1 VVFYNAY
8 DDESERI
15 ELYRLFARL
24 FIKEPDAETLSA
36 LKDIFSMKFNETSNE
51 LGDEFALF
59 FSGASGHF
67 LPYESLYNYPMGDKP
82 RLWGKTTEEV
92 QAFYSAAGL
101 MIDQQIDLLP
111 DHLAAE
117 LLFMSY
123 LIEAALKE
131 YQKIFLEEH
140 LLKWVPLY
148 CDELQRRAGTT
159 FYRAVAN
166 LLKELLLSDYETL
179 KGN

>member
-1 VVFYNAY
+1 MVFYKEY
-8 DDESERI
+8 EDESERI

-24 FIKEPDAETLSA
+24 FIKEPDVETLSA
-36 LKDIFSMKFNETSNE
+36 LKDIFSMKFTEMPNE
-51 LGDEFALF
+51 LDHEFAHF
-59 FSGASGHF
+59 FSGVSGHF
-67 LPYESLYNYPMGDKP
+67 LPYGSLYNYPMGDKP

-92 QAFYSAAGL
+92 QAFYSSAGL
-101 MIDQQIDLLP
+101 MIDQQVDLIP

-131 YQKIFLEEH
+131 YQRIFFEEH

-148 CDELQRRAGTT
+148 CDELQRRAETT
-159 FYRAVAN
+159 FYREVAD
-166 LLKELLLSDYETL
+166 LLKELLLSDYEKL
-179 KGN
+179 KGD